1 MATAQYDL
9 WPPSFEAVS
18 EPNPPIDI
26 LREQAALLEQ
36 KTGGM
41 VLAEVKKVEGYDSN
55 IIVVSRGKTSLP
67 ISHSFYLVAPALEN
81 YRYQLFRIEQPIERY
96 PLLIIGSPIS
106 DRDIEVESQE
116 GFVEILRRI
125 FSDEKTQKVIQSLIA
140 HSSS

>member
-1 MATAQYDL
+1 MATAQIDL

-36 KTGGM
+36 KTGGV
-41 VLAEVKKVEGYDSN
+41 VLAEVLSGYDSN
-55 IIVVSRGKTSLP
+55 FIVVHRGKTSLP

-81 YRYQLFRIEQPIERY
+81 YRYQLFRIDQPIEHY
-96 PLLIIGSPIS
+96 PLFIIGSPIG
-106 DRDIEVESQE
+106 DLEVESQE
-116 GFVEILRRI
+116 EFVETLRRI
-125 FSDEKTQKVIQSLIA
+125 FSDDKTQKVIQSLIA